1 LLLPP
6 RFSDP
11 GTGTA
16 TVCSQLGKI
25 PYLSLCP
32 SLFFFFVRLPFSFK
46 FYVSLDQVCNWIFW
60 CSTSVAYNFHTIWVR
75 YEPLKSWIDFE
86 IASSLKIQ
94 GFDSGLLLL
103 FCSYSRRFGVTLA

>member
-1 LLLPP
+1 L
-6 RFSDP
+6 
-11 GTGTA
+11 
-16 TVCSQLGKI
+16 SQL
-25 PYLSLCP
+25 
-32 SLFFFFVRLPFSFK
+32 
-46 FYVSLDQVCNWIFW
+46 CNWIFW

-75 YEPLKSWIDFE
+75 YEALKSWIDFD